1 MIPMNDTPAR
11 TTENTAET
19 LVEYQQVM
27 RACTRCVE
35 AGYLAV
41 AHPIFRGY
49 ARQRVMIVGQAP
61 GARALEHDIPWS
73 GPSGI
78 LLRGWMEQAGFP
90 AETFFETW
98 YLTSL
103 TKCFPGKA
111 PGSKGDRAP
120 SAAEIRLC
128 HDHLEREL
136 ALVRP
141 ELIVTLGRLSAVA
154 LIPEARKPM
163 LGQLVGTL
171 QHAAPEHGGIPIV
184 PLPHPSGV
192 SRWRN
197 DPANRALVDQGLALL
212 NDERQRLRLRI
223 GGNVPSDPG
232 SHY

>member
-1 MIPMNDTPAR
+1 MNDTSAR
-11 TTENTAET
+11 TMEDTAGS
-19 LVEYQQVM
+19 LAGYQTVM
-27 RACTRCVE
+27 RACTRCVG

-41 AHPIFRGY
+41 ANPIFRGY

-61 GARALEHDIPWS
+61 GARAHEHNIPWS
-73 GPSGI
+73 GPSGV

-90 AETFFETW
+90 AEAFFETW

-111 PGSKGDRAP
+111 PGSNGDRAP

-128 HDHLEREL
+128 NDHLEREL

-154 LIPEARKPM
+154 LIPGSRKLT

-171 QHAAPEHGGIPIV
+171 QQAAPEHGDVPIV

-197 DPANRALVDQGLALL
+197 DPANRALVDQGLVLL
-212 NDERQRLRLRI
+212 NNARKRMRLDEQEA
-223 GGNVPSDPG
+223 D
-232 SHY
+232 